1 MKPDGQGGLLM
12 TRLLSLL
19 AVCETLFCL
28 ASLLRAQGPQP
39 PPVSQAPTTVQLPT
53 FSFFTVQTTVSV
65 PDGGGAYLG
74 GINRGASGS
83 TMRGIGPL
91 KNRAIGSAR
100 AASGVSVSA
109 TIIDHEEIDRALL
122 ATAAAN
128 RSQAA
133 NPTAAKAAAL
143 SSSVGRRPAA
153 PAAGV
158 DAGDAAHLPDSLAA
172 IRERNSAA
180 ANIEASELAG
190 YFARARQAETDGKVA
205 VAKVFYQ
212 MVARRDRGELK
223 YEAEKRLA
231 SLGK

>member
-1 MKPDGQGGLLM
+1 MV
-12 TRLLSLL
+12 RLLIYS
-19 AVCETLFCL
+19 AVGVAVFCV
-28 ASLLRAQGPQP
+28 ASMLSAQGPQP
-39 PPVSQAPTTVQLPT
+39 QPQPQVPTTVQLPS

-74 GINRGASGS
+74 GIGRGASGS

-91 KNRAIGSAR
+91 KNRASGSAR

-109 TIIDHEEIDRALL
+109 TIIDREEIDRALL

-128 RSQAA
+128 RGQAA
-133 NPTAAKAAAL
+133 DPTAAKAAAL
-143 SSSVGRRPAA
+143 TSAVGKGPSA
-153 PAAGV
+153 PVARV
-158 DAGDAAHLPDSLAA
+158 DAGNTVHLPDSVAA

-180 ANIEASELAG
+180 ASVEASELAS
-190 YFARARQAETDGKVA
+190 YFARARQAESEGKVA

-212 MVARRDRGELK
+212 MVARRDGGELK

>member
-1 MKPDGQGGLLM
+1 MM
-12 TRLLSLL
+12 RLFSYL
-19 AVCETLFCL
+19 AAGSAVFCL
-28 ASLLRAQGPQP
+28 SSELWAQAPQP
-39 PPVSQAPTTVQLPT
+39 QPQVPTTVQLPT

-74 GINRGASGS
+74 GIGRGSSGS

-109 TIIDHEEIDRALL
+109 TIIDREEIDRAHL

-128 RSQAA
+128 RIQAA
-133 NPTAAKAAAL
+133 DPTAAKAAAL
-143 SSSVGRRPAA
+143 TSAVGKSPAA
-153 PAAGV
+153 PVARA
-158 DAGDAAHLPDSLAA
+158 DADNSAHLPDSVAA
-172 IRERNSAA
+172 IRERNATASS
-180 ANIEASELAG
+180 IEANELAS
-190 YFARARQAETDGKVA
+190 YFARARQAESDGKVA

>member
-1 MKPDGQGGLLM
+1 MM
-12 TRLLSLL
+12 RLLSFS
-19 AVCETLFCL
+19 AVGVAMYCL
-28 ASLLRAQGPQP
+28 ASVLRAQGPQP
-39 PPVSQAPTTVQLPT
+39 QPLAGVPTTVQLPT

-74 GINRGASGS
+74 GIGRGASGS

-109 TIIDHEEIDRALL
+109 TILDREEMDRALL

-128 RSQAA
+128 RNQAA
-133 NPTAAKAAAL
+133 DPTAARAAAL
-143 SSSVGRRPAA
+143 TSAVGKSPAVA
-153 PAAGV
+153 RADG
-158 DAGDAAHLPDSLAA
+158 GNSGHLPDSVAA
-172 IRERNSAA
+172 IRERNASAA
-180 ANIEASELAG
+180 SIEASELTS
-190 YFARARQAETDGKVA
+190 YFARARQAEEEGKVA

-231 SLGK
+231 GLGK

>member
-1 MKPDGQGGLLM
+1 MW
-12 TRLLSLL
+12 RLLSSLML
-19 AVCETLFCL
+19 GNAVFCL
-28 ASLLRAQGPQP
+28 ASVLRAQGPQP
-39 PPVSQAPTTVQLPT
+39 QPQPQVPTTVQLPS

-74 GINRGASGS
+74 GIGRGASGS

-91 KNRAIGSAR
+91 KNRASGSTR

-109 TIIDHEEIDRALL
+109 TIIDREEIDRALL

-128 RSQAA
+128 RGQAA
-133 NPTAAKAAAL
+133 DPIASKAAAL
-143 SSSVGRRPAA
+143 TTAVAKSSPTPAA
-153 PAAGV
+153 RFEAGKAV
-158 DAGDAAHLPDSLAA
+158 HLPDSVAA

-180 ANIEASELAG
+180 ASVEASELAS
-190 YFARARQAETDGKVA
+190 YFARARQAEADGKVA

-212 MVARRDRGELK
+212 MVARRDRGDLK